1 MSESKAVV
9 PLMAAAAALPLV
21 VITMLLGAVSGASAS
36 TAGTTCT
43 VIAPAGDP
51 ATASVPGLQ
60 ISSEQMANAVTL
72 VGVAKTL
79 GMPVQAAAIA
89 IMTSQQES
97 GLLNLD
103 HGDRDS
109 LGLFQ
114 QRPSQGWGTPTQI
127 LDPTYASTA
136 FYTRLAQLP
145 GWAELPMAQAAQ
157 QVQASGD
164 GSLYQPWAGFG
175 TAVAGALWSSAPGQ
189 LVCAQPQA
197 YEGPPGA
204 SRSAGAVLAF
214 AQAQLGKPY
223 VYGATG
229 PDAFD
234 CSGLTLR
241 AYEAAGIGLPRTS
254 EEQWSAGPHVA
265 QDQLQPGD
273 LVSFDPDASALPGHV
288 GIYAGNGTMIDAP
301 NSEGVVRVEN
311 IAGFGTYLGA
321 VRPTNGHSATTS

>member
-1 MSESKAVV
+1 MPTLRFLAPVVAAAAV
-9 PLMAAAAALPLV
+9 PLMIV
-21 VITMLLGAVSGASAS
+21 TTFLGAVGGGSASA
-36 TAGTTCT
+36 AGTTCT
-43 VIAPAGDP
+43 VLTQDAGPTTPAPGFRLSGAQLSS
-51 ATASVPGLQ
+51 ATT
-60 ISSEQMANAVTL
+60 I
-72 VGVAKTL
+72 VGVAHSL
-79 GMPVQAAAIA
+79 GLPMQAAAIA
-89 IMTSQQES
+89 IMTAQQES
-97 GLLNLD
+97 GLLDLD

-114 QRPSQGWGTPTQI
+114 QRPSRGWGTPEQL
-127 LDPTYASTA
+127 LDPTYSSTA
-136 FYTRLAQLP
+136 FYTRLAQVL
-145 GWAELPMAQAAQ
+145 GWAQLPMAQAAQ
-157 QVQASGD
+157 LVQASSD

-175 TAVAGALWSSAPGQ
+175 TAVASALWSGAPGP
-189 LVCAQPQA
+189 LVCAQPLPYQV
-197 YEGPPGA
+197 PPGA

-241 AYEAAGIGLPRTS
+241 AYQAAGIGLPRTS

-273 LVSFDPDASALPGHV
+273 LVFFDPDASALPGHV

-301 NSEGVVRVEN
+301 NSDGVVRVEH